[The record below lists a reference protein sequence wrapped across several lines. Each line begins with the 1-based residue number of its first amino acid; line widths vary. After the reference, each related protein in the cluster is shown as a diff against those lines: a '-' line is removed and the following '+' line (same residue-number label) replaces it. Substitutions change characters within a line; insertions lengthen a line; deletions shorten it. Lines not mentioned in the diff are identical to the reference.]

1 MAFNSIL
8 KIFLPKDKIFFQL
21 FENVSETVFQMGA
34 KLVEVVHEK
43 DFGKRAILIKE
54 IEDLGHVNDDFTH
67 RIFTELGINFITPF
81 DREDIHSLATAL
93 DDICDYIYGSAKKI
107 NFYKVNP
114 DDASFHKMAELI
126 LKSCTEVRKACLL
139 YTSDAADE

>member
-1 MAFNSIL
+1 MAFNSFL

-21 FENVSETVFQMGA
+21 FENVSETVLKMGA

-54 IEDLGHVNDDFTH
+54 IEDLEHVNDDFTH

-107 NFYKVNP
+107 NF
-114 DDASFHKMAELI
+114 
-126 LKSCTEVRKACLL
+126 
-139 YTSDAADE
+139 